1 MPEENK
7 QNGPG
12 KNKNGE
18 VKVPPRGW
26 LLWILLAG
34 LLPLLFVVSKNKDA
48 KYPLLQRNRLIEL
61 FEEGKIKKGTIYYTA
76 QSSIL
81 QEIKGIYV
89 DRSEEHTSE
98 FQSH

>member
-12 KNKNGE
+12 KNKNGD

-26 LLWILLAG
+26 LVWILLAG
-34 LLPLLFVVSKNKDA
+34 LVPLLFVVAKNKDTHY
-48 KYPLLQRNRLIEL
+48 KVLPRNQLLEL
-61 FEEGKIKKGTIYYTA
+61 FEEGRIVRGTIFYNA

-81 QEIKGIYV
+81 QEIKGVYKETNTTTGV
-89 DRSEEHTSE
+89 VQEVP
-98 FQSH
+98 